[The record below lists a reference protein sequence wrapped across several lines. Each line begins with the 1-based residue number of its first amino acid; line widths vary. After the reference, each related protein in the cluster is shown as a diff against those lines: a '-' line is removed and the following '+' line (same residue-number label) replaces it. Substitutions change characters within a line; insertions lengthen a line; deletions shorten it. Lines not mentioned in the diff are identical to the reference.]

1 MISLIDR
8 STVREEKL
16 QRTGGFDARNPKLI
30 SLLFNEAMNNQDI
43 DTLSDLM
50 TEDHTFIDRELSS
63 S

>member
-1 MISLIDR
+1 MHVMNTRD
-8 STVREEKL
+8 
-16 QRTGGFDARNPKLI
+16 PKLI
-30 SLLFNEAMNNQDI
+30 SLLFNEAIKNQDI